1 MMRLREAAIP
11 NPGRSKMRI
20 IVHAVLTI
28 IFRRYWRR
36 HLAAQYEV
44 LIADVGLTRAEQ
56 RAIMTLRRAR

>member
-1 MMRLREAAIP
+1 
-11 NPGRSKMRI
+11 MRI